1 MVCAG
6 EATGLSQSRRSSGLE
21 IGCLIDTA
29 TGLLTFT
36 SSGYELATF
45 YQVGPARMNLLL
57 FLRGDQ
63 YLFNFLI
70 CISVKSNYIYLN
82 LNSI

>member
-21 IGCLIDTA
+21 IGCLIDTG

-36 SSGYELATF
+36 SSGVEMATF
-45 YQVGPARMNLLL
+45 YQVGVNLV
-57 FLRGDQ
+57 
-63 YLFNFLI
+63 N
-70 CISVKSNYIYLN
+70 
-82 LNSI
+82 

>member
-36 SSGYELATF
+36 SSGVEMATF
-45 YQVGPARMNLLL
+45 YQVGVNLV
-57 FLRGDQ
+57 
-63 YLFNFLI
+63 N
-70 CISVKSNYIYLN
+70 
-82 LNSI
+82 